1 MSAALGAAPVR
12 DLAAATATA
21 SRAVGPVLATAT
33 AATGLMAGLFFA
45 FDVAVMPGLAAGDD
59 RTFVTAMQHINA
71 SILNPVFGA
80 VFVGALA
87 VPAVGTWLLH
97 RSGQRA
103 ATLWTAVAT
112 LLYLAALVL
121 TSAVNVPLN
130 VPLNDRLAAA
140 GDPAAVTDLAAVRA
154 AFEPTWTTANIART
168 VLCAAAAV
176 ALTRALLL
184 LHRRPA
190 AR

>member
-12 DLAAATATA
+12 DLAAATTTA

-130 VPLNDRLAAA
+130 DRLAAA
-140 GDPAAVTDLAAVRA
+140 GDPSAVTDLAAVRA

-168 VLCAAAAV
+168 VLCTAAAV

-184 LHRRPA
+184 HRRPGT
-190 AR
+190 R

>member
-1 MSAALGAAPVR
+1 MSAALGTAPVR
-12 DLAAATATA
+12 DLAAATAATTTV
-21 SRAVGPVLATAT
+21 SRAIGPVLATAT
-33 AATGLMAGLFFA
+33 VATGLMSGLFFA

-87 VPAVGTWLLH
+87 MPAVGTWLLH
-97 RSGQRA
+97 RSGRRA
-103 ATLWTAVAT
+103 ATLWAAVAT
-112 LLYLAALVL
+112 LLYFAALVL
-121 TSAVNVPLN
+121 TSAVN

-140 GDPAAVTDLAAVRA
+140 GDPAAITDFAAVRE
-154 AFEPTWTTANIART
+154 AFAQTWTTANIART
-168 VLCAAAAV
+168 VLCTAAAV

-184 LHRRPA
+184 HRGSS

>member
-1 MSAALGAAPVR
+1 MSAALGTAPAR
-12 DLAAATATA
+12 DLSSSTTTV
-21 SRAVGPVLATAT
+21 SRAIGPVLATAT
-33 AATGLMAGLFFA
+33 VATGLMSGLFFA
-45 FDVAVMPGLAAGDD
+45 FDVAVMPGLAASDD
-59 RTFVTAMQHINA
+59 RTYVTAMQHINA

-97 RSGQRA
+97 RSGLRA
-103 ATLWTAVAT
+103 AALWSGVAT
-112 LLYLAALVL
+112 ALYLAALVL

-130 VPLNDRLAAA
+130 DQLAAA
-140 GDPAAVTDLAAVRA
+140 GDPAAITDFAAVRA
-154 AFEPTWTTANIART
+154 AFAPTWTTANIART
-168 VLCAAAAV
+168 VLCTAAAV

-184 LHRRPA
+184 HRAPGARPS